1 MIAWRSRE
9 DATHRASGMLEE
21 SHVFPV
27 LKVHADHLVTGVGI
41 RLRPCP
47 GVIAEREDQRFQG
60 HSSVFAIGSTR

>member
-1 MIAWRSRE
+1 
-9 DATHRASGMLEE
+9 MLEE